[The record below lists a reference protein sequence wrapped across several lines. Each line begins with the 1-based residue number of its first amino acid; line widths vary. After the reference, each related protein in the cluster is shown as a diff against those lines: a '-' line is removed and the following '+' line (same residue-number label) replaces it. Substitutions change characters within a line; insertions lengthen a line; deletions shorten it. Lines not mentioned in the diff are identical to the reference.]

1 MSWSSPF
8 FFLNAIPGRPL
19 KVCPGE
25 ERIGP
30 SVCGPQKEILRWAVR
45 LQVRGSS
52 WFLEGCFANIKKQ
65 VLSVIPD
72 SNDRLHCF
80 VRTFE
85 LWVWGNA
92 SCPISGWASSP
103 TDGWSPFPAQGAHR
117 RGTALWAEDSQLL
130 AQVWLIHGSGGILLP
145 WEAFWP
151 RSSLLTRSESSLLLR
166 KVFLNKLMMH
176 KWMND

>member
-1 MSWSSPF
+1 MILV
-8 FFLNAIPGRPL
+8 FFLSSTLWRPL

-30 SVCGPQKEILRWAVR
+30 SACGPQKEILRWAIR

-72 SNDRLHCF
+72 PNNRLHCF

-92 SCPISGWASSP
+92 PCLVSGWASSP
-103 TDGWSPFPAQGAHR
+103 ADGWSPFPALGAHR

-130 AQVWLIHGSGGILLP
+130 AQVWLIHSSVGILFL
-145 WEAFWP
+145 WGAFWP
-151 RSSLLTRSESSLLLR
+151 RNFLLKRSESCLLLR
-166 KVFLNKLMMH
+166 KVFLNKLIMH